1 MNIFNMSECRKIKK
15 SGKTAACSEVEIA
28 VGCQGTDVRGCE
40 VSQAYGGQGCAVN
53 KDSCGDDFV
62 MTPWK
67 NAVITAVCCKRNAVR
82 VQN

>member
-15 SGKTAACSEVEIA
+15 SGKTAACSEDEIA

-53 KDSCGDDFV
+53 KDSCGYDFV
-62 MTPWK
+62 MK
-67 NAVITAVCCKRNAVR
+67 NAPVITAVCCKRNAVR
-82 VQN
+82 IQN